1 MYKKEQMKIIKQK
14 NKAAET
20 KSSLDG
26 SSSTVAL
33 ERTLESPLD
42 CKVIK
47 PVNPKRNQPCIFIG
61 RTDSEAP
68 MLWPPDVKS
77 QIIGKDCDAGKD

>member
-20 KSSLDG
+20 ESSLEG

-47 PVNPKRNQPCIFIG
+47 PVK
-61 RTDSEAP
+61 
-68 MLWPPDVKS
+68 
-77 QIIGKDCDAGKD
+77 GKGDQS